1 MLIRLWNELS
11 QTCAIDYHINHT
23 SHNQLKWMIMALW
36 NVFLL
41 TNYLRHDLHPSAKG
55 LTKLNCA
62 SIIWILKLTSIWCFF
77 LFLTGV
83 LSIAW
88 HSLEH
93 LQVEITLLRT
103 LSKDFCFPTNGILAA
118 GRSPCCLDY
127 YRANLHLHAG
137 TQTFLYY
144 TQSDG

>member
-55 LTKLNCA
+55 LKVELRINYMN
-62 SIIWILKLTSIWCFF
+62 LKADIHLMLFF
-77 LFLTGV
+77 VFDWV